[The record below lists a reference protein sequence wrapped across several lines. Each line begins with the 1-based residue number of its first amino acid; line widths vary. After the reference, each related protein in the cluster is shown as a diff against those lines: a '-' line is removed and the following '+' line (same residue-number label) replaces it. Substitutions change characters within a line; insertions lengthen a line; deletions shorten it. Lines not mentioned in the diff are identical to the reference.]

1 MAGTL
6 VVDTINSDTDT
17 NLTIDPNGTGV
28 IVAGADI
35 DIATHQLS
43 TKSDNR
49 DIELAPHGTGAVE
62 VRGNTNAGTIK
73 LNCENNSHAVSVQ
86 GPAHSAAATYTLVLP
101 TAAGTANQILDIASV
116 SGSTIQLGWADDASG
131 ASVSAANEWTAGQ
144 RGEVTNIDSSSGV
157 LAIDFDASNNFL
169 CITTENITDINYT
182 NLDQDMVGQTGSIFF
197 QYGGAHTV
205 GGWDTET
212 RWIGGTGGTNNAPT
226 FTATN
231 GQLDRVDYII
241 VGDRDAPSERA
252 HVRVQMVASLNYA
265 D

>member
-6 VVDTINSDTDT
+6 VVDTINSDTDA

-86 GPAHSAAATYTLVLP
+86 GPAHSAGATYTLVLP

-116 SGSTIQLGWADDASG
+116 NGSTIQLGWADDASG
-131 ASVSAANEWTAGQ
+131 ASVSAENTWTAGQ
-144 RGEVTNIDSSSGV
+144 RAELTNVDSSSGT
-157 LAIDFDASNNFL
+157 LTLDLNASNNFL
-169 CITTENITDINYT
+169 CITTENITTATYS
-182 NLDQDMVGQTGSIFF
+182 NLDDDAVGQTGSIFF

-205 GGWDTET
+205 GGWAAAS
-212 RWIGGTGGTNNAPT
+212 RWAGGTGGANNAPT
-226 FTATN
+226 MTATS
-231 GQLDRVDYII
+231 GKADRVDY
-241 VGDRDAPSERA
+241 VVVRDADSA
-252 HVRVQMVASLNYA
+252 GNQRVQLVATLNYE

>member
-1 MAGTL
+1 MAFGKIKADAIIRDNSGTEEEVTMASL
-6 VVDTINSDTDT
+6 VAKAGLASPAFTGTPTAPTAGSGT
-17 NLTIDPNGTGV
+17 NTTQ
-28 IVAGADI
+28 VATTAYVQAEGF
-35 DIATHQLS
+35 
-43 TKSDNR
+43 TK
-49 DIELAPHGTGAVE
+49 
-62 VRGNTNAGTIK
+62 
-73 LNCENNSHAVSVQ
+73 
-86 GPAHSAAATYTLVLP
+86 AAT
-101 TAAGTANQILDIASV
+101 
-116 SGSTIQLGWADDASG
+116 
-131 ASVSAANEWTAGQ
+131 ANEWTAGQ
-144 RGEVTNIDSSSGV
+144 RAEVTNIDSSSNV

-226 FTATN
+226 FTATS
-231 GQLDRVDYII
+231 GQCDRVDYII
-241 VGDRDAPSERA
+241 VGDRDTPSARA